1 MSSILPMEDP
11 QWLAVDHYIAD
22 HLLGADPVLDEALER
37 AEAAGLPA
45 INVSAT
51 QGKLLHLLT
60 RAHGS
65 RRVLEI
71 GTLGGYSAI
80 WLGRAVGPT
89 GQVLTIELEPAH
101 AEVARANL
109 ERAGLAEVVE
119 VREGRAVDVLAKLVD
134 DGSDPFDLVFVD
146 ADKPSNPEYFAWAMR
161 LTRPGALIVVDNV
174 VRHGAIVDESNDDP
188 GVLGTRRLFEAMA
201 AERRVS
207 ATALQTVGTKGYD
220 GLAVALVLDE
230 EEGGGPV
237 TWR

>member
-1 MSSILPMEDP
+1 MEDP
-11 QWLAVDHYIAD
+11 QWLAVDHYIAG
-22 HLLGADPVLDEALER
+22 HLLETDPVLEEALER
-37 AEAAGLPA
+37 AAAAGLPA

-51 QGKLLHLLT
+51 QGKLLHLLA

-80 WLGRAVGPT
+80 WLGRAVGPA
-89 GQVLTIELEPAH
+89 GRVLTIELEAAH

-109 ERAGLAEVVE
+109 ERAGLTEVVE
-119 VREGRAVDVLAKLVD
+119 VRVGRALEVLPELQ
-134 DGSDPFDLVFVD
+134 GDPFDLVFID

-188 GVLGTRRLFEAMA
+188 GVVGTRRLLEAMA
-201 AERRVS
+201 AERRIS
-207 ATALQTVGTKGYD
+207 ATAIQTVGTKGYD
-220 GLAVALVLDE
+220 GFAVALVLEDD
-230 EEGGGPV
+230 P
-237 TWR
+237 TSS

>member
-1 MSSILPMEDP
+1 MEDP
-11 QWLAVDHYIAD
+11 QWLAVDHYITG
-22 HLLGADPVLDEALER
+22 HLLEADPVLDEALER
-37 AEAAGLPA
+37 AQAAGLPA

-51 QGKLLHLLT
+51 QGKLLHLLA

-71 GTLGGYSAI
+71 GTLGGYSTI

-89 GQVLTIELEPAH
+89 GRVLTIELEPAH

-109 ERAGLAEVVE
+109 ERAGLADVVE
-119 VREGRAVDVLAKLVD
+119 VRVGRALEVLPALH
-134 DGSDPFDLVFVD
+134 GEAFDLVFID

-188 GVLGTRRLFEAMA
+188 GVVGTRRLFEAMA
-201 AERRVS
+201 AERRIS
-207 ATALQTVGTKGYD
+207 ATAIQTVGTKGYD
-220 GLAVALVLDE
+220 GFAVALVLEDD
-230 EEGGGPV
+230 P
-237 TWR
+237 TSS